1 MRDGNVL
8 LHAYGT
14 RARGLVIKVSKEVK
28 KGLDA
33 GMSVPGTFTLYA
45 PPQLLTHI

>member
-14 RARGLVIKVSKEVK
+14 RARGLVIKVAKEVK

-33 GMSVPGTFTLYA
+33 GMSVPGTYTHYTLPA
-45 PPQLLTHI
+45 SHPT